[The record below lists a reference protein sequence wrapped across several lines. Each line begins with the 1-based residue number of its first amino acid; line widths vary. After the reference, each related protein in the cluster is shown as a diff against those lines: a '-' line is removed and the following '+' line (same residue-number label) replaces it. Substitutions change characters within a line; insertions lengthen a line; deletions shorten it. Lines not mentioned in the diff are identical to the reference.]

1 MLLHYPLAALGC
13 SFGARLPGPTLL
25 RRTGAVV
32 QRLLPAPVGDESC
45 LMGVACRATDVRRTG
60 DAVVA
65 AGPLLQRCQRGSV
78 SSTLSV
84 FSPSGFLF
92 CSAPRL
98 IDPPPHL
105 QPSTLVPTSS
115 SEYRF
120 WPPATPSPRNW
131 RTLRRRVNHQA
142 CSWCSSTT
150 TVRSRALL
158 AWGLGIASSLCVLLI
173 DLCVRPAVVLAG

>member
-1 MLLHYPLAALGC
+1 MPSWRPARCSSAASVALYHLPCLCSLRADSYFALHHGLL
-13 SFGARLPGPTLL
+13 T
-25 RRTGAVV
+25 
-32 QRLLPAPVGDESC
+32 
-45 LMGVACRATDVRRTG
+45 
-60 DAVVA
+60 
-65 AGPLLQRCQRGSV
+65 
-78 SSTLSV
+78 
-84 FSPSGFLF
+84 
-92 CSAPRL
+92 
-98 IDPPPHL
+98 PPPHL